1 MKTQFTESPSFP
13 CPAID
18 VFRRYI
24 NNRRIFRKLA
34 IFEGKSTCSSLSDL
48 PSKMASLKPSLQ
60 WASTYTEAERVLAV
74 TLSVV
79 RLPISRSCLPSMD
92 PTWVEL
98 CVGKPR
104 ERNYMGMG
112 MRNGTLTL
120 HTTARWS
127 HAHGSQGWAPSVL
140 LSYHVMCICVCVYF
154 GVCKHGGGGFYSI
167 YLSIYLWLVCYEL

>member
-92 PTWVEL
+92 PT
-98 CVGKPR
+98 
-104 ERNYMGMG
+104 
-112 MRNGTLTL
+112 
-120 HTTARWS
+120 
-127 HAHGSQGWAPSVL
+127 
-140 LSYHVMCICVCVYF
+140 
-154 GVCKHGGGGFYSI
+154 
-167 YLSIYLWLVCYEL
+167 